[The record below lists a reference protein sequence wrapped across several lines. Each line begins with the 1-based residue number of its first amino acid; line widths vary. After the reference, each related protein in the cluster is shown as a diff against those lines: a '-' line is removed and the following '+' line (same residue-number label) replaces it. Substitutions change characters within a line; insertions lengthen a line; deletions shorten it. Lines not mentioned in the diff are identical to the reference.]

1 MGAGGRAG
9 FDMGRAGVKRRRLTP
24 SERAALL
31 ERQGGLCVSWGCEE
45 SENLIEEHST
55 PYTWTGE
62 KPDQLMCKDC
72 HKEKTRRDIK
82 AIAKVK
88 RIQKKER
95 GEERA
100 KRRLPSKPFTAWRGL
115 SGQIRGKTHGK

>member
-1 MGAGGRAG
+1 M
-9 FDMGRAGVKRRRLTP
+9 KRRRLTP

-55 PYTWTGE
+55 PFVWTGG
-62 KPDQLMCKDC
+62 PATQLMCKGC

-88 RIQKKER
+88 RIQKRER
-95 GEERA
+95 GEEKK
-100 KRRLPSKPFTAWRGL
+100 KRKIPSKPFTAWRGL
-115 SGQIRGKTHGK
+115 SGQIRRR